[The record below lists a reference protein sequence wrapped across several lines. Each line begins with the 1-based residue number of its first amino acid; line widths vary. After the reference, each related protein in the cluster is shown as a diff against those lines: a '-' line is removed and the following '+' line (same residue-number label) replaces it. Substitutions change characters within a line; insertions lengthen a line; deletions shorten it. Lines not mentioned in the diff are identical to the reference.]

1 MNPEG
6 IKPKSIEEVKELLRW
21 AVSSHLEDDEL
32 AMYYDGVVSEVT
44 RARIKAHLRK
54 CKMCSE
60 RLKSLREG
68 MREYYKPIIKSLF
81 KILPQFLTQWARER
95 GLQFAFAAGAKEAP
109 IKAEGEVLNGALW
122 WDISEDGTG
131 NLSVKLGSFILE
143 LEGTVLE
150 VGIGKLSKQA
160 VLKRVPGAEDQ
171 VGAEVVFTPEEREG
185 IAPDAEL
192 WIEVVETPQ
201 SLKGE

>member
-1 MNPEG
+1 M
-6 IKPKSIEEVKELLRW
+6 PKSDEVERLMHQALM
-21 AVSSHLEDDEL
+21 AHISDEEL
-32 AMYYDGVVSEVT
+32 AEYYDKIVNEGT
-44 RARIKAHLRK
+44 RARIEAHLERCLICSRK
-54 CKMCSE
+54 WEMMKGVLDAYYRE
-60 RLKSLREG
+60 PSLVH
-68 MREYYKPIIKSLF
+68 L
-81 KILPQFLTQWARER
+81 ILQYLTQVLRHVVTKWARER
-95 GLQFAFAAGAKEAP
+95 GLQFAFAAGAREAP

-150 VGIGKLSKQA
+150 VGIGKLSKRA

-185 IAPDAEL
+185 IAPDAER
-192 WIEVVETPQ
+192 WIEVVEIPQ